1 MEQTLDFLFPFL
13 TRRLQKRREGQSGEL
28 LAVAGMVTA
37 GVRTPTPGSL
47 SQRTT
52 PAELQ
57 PAGVV
62 AVPAAGWDQVSNPGP
77 VARGFYFLV
86 RFFRKVLGEW

>member
-1 MEQTLDFLFPFL
+1 
-13 TRRLQKRREGQSGEL
+13 LQKRREGRGEQSGEL
-28 LAVAGMVTA
+28 LAVASMLTA
-37 GVRTPTPGSL
+37 GVWTPTPGSL

-52 PAELQ
+52 PVELH
-57 PAGVV
+57 GWV